1 MGRHARA
8 IVGYAAAVSA
18 LPYLGL
24 KLLWLFGSDVGIT
37 DPAFADDGGI
47 YALNLLTAGMDVVA
61 IVLAVTFASRR
72 GMRAPAP
79 LVLFP
84 IWVGTGFLAPIVV
97 ATPLAAATS
106 GDGSA
111 GGATLPLAGWV
122 IPLVYGSFVGLGL
135 LLLTAF
141 LLYARERWS
150 GRLTTVRR
158 GPVAALLGSGLALFV
173 AVVHGVWIISED
185 GGDVV
190 WAVHGAFALAG
201 VVGAWWLRRGMRWP
215 PLIAAWAGSSAL
227 VAWGAWNSLNTLGGT
242 ALVTGEPSTLAVARA
257 LAQVLGGVLLAY
269 ASARVVTVSAS
280 ARRASSAAAARR

>member
-1 MGRHARA
+1 MRA

-24 KLLWLFGSDVGIT
+24 KLLWLSGSDAGIT
-37 DPAFADDGGI
+37 DPAFAEDGGI

-97 ATPLAAATS
+97 ATPLAATTS
-106 GDGSA
+106 GDSA
-111 GGATLPLAGWV
+111 GASTLPLAGWV
-122 IPLVYGSFVGLGL
+122 IPLVYGSFVGLGV

-150 GRLTTVRR
+150 GRLTTVPR
-158 GPVAALLGSGLALFV
+158 GPVAALLGSALALFV
-173 AVVHGVWIISED
+173 AVVHGVWIIRED

-190 WAVHGAFALAG
+190 WAVHGAFALIG
-201 VVGAWWLRRGMRWP
+201 VVGVWWLRRGVRWL
-215 PLIAAWAGSSAL
+215 PLMAAWAGSGAL
-227 VAWGAWNSLNTLGGT
+227 FAWGAWNSLNTLGGT
-242 ALVTGEPSTLAVARA
+242 VLVMGEPSTLGVARA
-257 LAQVLGGVLLAY
+257 LAQVLGGTVLAY
-269 ASARVVTVSAS
+269 ASARVVTVSPS
-280 ARRASSAAAARR
+280 SVARDRPGARECS